1 MASIAKDPRNGRWLA
16 RWRDPSHHQ
25 RKKSFRRKVD
35 AERFLANLQA
45 EMNRGHYLDPAA
57 GKVLIG
63 DYAKVWSAGL
73 SHLKESTAERY
84 RGIVR
89 THIEPRW
96 GTYRLS
102 SVATSDVAAWVGE
115 LSAGG
120 LSAST
125 VRHIHR
131 VFSLIMAMAVQDGRI
146 ARNPA
151 TGVRLPRAV
160 RDEPRFLS
168 VPELTALVHASGAGG
183 LAMCVLAFTGVRF
196 GELTALRVARVDLA
210 RRRLHIAES
219 ASEVGGR
226 LVWTTTKNH
235 QSRSVPVPPGL
246 IPDLAR
252 ACEGKKPGD
261 LVFTAPGGGPLRLG
275 NWRTR
280 VFDPACAA
288 ASIVGLTPHD
298 LRHTAA
304 SLAIAA
310 GANVK
315 AVQRM
320 LGHSSA
326 AMTLDI
332 YAGLFGDDLDTV
344 AALLDSH
351 VPQMRHSGQI
361 EPPAGGRN
369 DAA

>member
-45 EMNRGHYLDPAA
+45 EMNRGLYLDPAA

-146 ARNPA
+146 ALNPRPASASRGRCGTNRGSSASRNSRPWSTHPA
-151 TGVRLPRAV
+151 
-160 RDEPRFLS
+160 
-168 VPELTALVHASGAGG
+168 PEASPCASSPSPASASG
-183 LAMCVLAFTGVRF
+183 
-196 GELTALRVARVDLA
+196 
-210 RRRLHIAES
+210 S
-219 ASEVGGR
+219 
-226 LVWTTTKNH
+226 
-235 QSRSVPVPPGL
+235 
-246 IPDLAR
+246 
-252 ACEGKKPGD
+252 
-261 LVFTAPGGGPLRLG
+261 
-275 NWRTR
+275 
-280 VFDPACAA
+280 
-288 ASIVGLTPHD
+288 
-298 LRHTAA
+298 
-304 SLAIAA
+304 
-310 GANVK
+310 
-315 AVQRM
+315 
-320 LGHSSA
+320 
-326 AMTLDI
+326 
-332 YAGLFGDDLDTV
+332 
-344 AALLDSH
+344 
-351 VPQMRHSGQI
+351 
-361 EPPAGGRN
+361 
-369 DAA
+369 